1 MPSHSRKDTKRGD
14 ERPFRFYIASLG
26 CPKNTVDS
34 SNMAVLLQRAGY
46 APTLDA
52 EQADI
57 LIVNTCG
64 FIEAARQE
72 SLETMQALAA
82 DLRSDQH
89 LVAAGCWAQR
99 EPDVLLDAI
108 PRLDAV
114 LGTRTWND
122 IVSVANQLFTET
134 ANSLPRT
141 TPPLRRIANTAVTL
155 PEAAGAPGFVISG
168 PSAFLKV
175 ADGCSRMCAF
185 CAIPAIKGTTVSRP
199 ISAVIDDARQL
210 QALGVLEINLIAQD
224 VTYYGR
230 DMGLQDGLAQLLE
243 QMLVEIP
250 DVPWLRLLYAF
261 PGFVTPRLIDVIAQ
275 SPQVLPYIDIPLQHA
290 HPDVLRRMRR
300 PADIDSVR
308 RLVENLRTAIP
319 DIALRTTFIVG
330 FPGETESQFLTLLDF
345 VNAMRFDRVGVFT
358 YSHENGTAAAQLP
371 DDVPPE
377 VKEERREAL
386 MLTQQSISRRKN
398 STFVGKRLEVLLEGT
413 GDGVTVGRS
422 YRDAPEIDGVVLI
435 REELRPNRLVTVKIT
450 DALEYD
456 LIGRVVRT
464 NPRGNPREEPVRR

>member
-1 MPSHSRKDTKRGD
+1 MPRQPEYDIKRGD

-46 APTLDA
+46 VPTLEPDL
-52 EQADI
+52 ADI

-72 SLETMQALAA
+72 SLETMQDLAA
-82 DLRSDQH
+82 GLQPEQR

-99 EPDVLLDAI
+99 EPDVLLEAI
-108 PRLDAV
+108 PQLDAV

-122 IVSVANQLFTET
+122 IVSVANSLFAVRET
-134 ANSLPRT
+134 T
-141 TPPLRRIANTAVTL
+141 PLRRIAHTPVTL
-155 PEAAGAPGFVISG
+155 PEAAGTPGFVISG

-175 ADGCSRMCAF
+175 ADGCNRTCAF

-199 ISAVIDDARQL
+199 IRAVLDDARQL
-210 QALGVLEINLIAQD
+210 QELGVLEINLIAQD

-230 DMGLQDGLAQLLE
+230 DIGLQDGLAQLLE

-300 PADIDSVR
+300 PDDIDSVR
-308 RLVENLRTAIP
+308 RLVEDLRTAIP

-330 FPGETESQFLTLLDF
+330 FPGETEAQFLTLLDF

-358 YSHENGTAAAQLP
+358 YSHENGTAAAQFP

-377 VKEERREAL
+377 AKEERREAL

-398 STFVGKRLEVLLEGT
+398 SAFIGKRMEVLLEGT

-422 YRDAPEIDGVVLI
+422 YRDAPEIDGIVLI
-435 REELRPNRLVTVKIT
+435 REQLHPNRLVTVKIT

-464 NPRGNPREEPVRR
+464 NPRGNPRRKPA

>member
-1 MPSHSRKDTKRGD
+1 MPHHPAQDIKRGD
-14 ERPFRFYIASLG
+14 QRPFRFYIASLG

-52 EQADI
+52 EQADV

-72 SLETMQALAA
+72 SLETLRDLAA
-82 DLRSDQH
+82 GLRPEQR

-99 EPDVLLDAI
+99 EPDTLLEAI
-108 PRLDAV
+108 PQLDAV

-122 IVSVANQLFTET
+122 IVSVVDSLFAARE
-134 ANSLPRT
+134 
-141 TPPLRRIANTAVTL
+141 TPPLKRIARTPVTL

-175 ADGCSRMCAF
+175 ADGCSRTCAF
-185 CAIPAIKGTTVSRP
+185 CAIPAIKGATVSRP
-199 ISAVIDDARQL
+199 ISAVLEDARHL

-230 DMGLQDGLAQLLE
+230 DMGLQDGLARLLE

-290 HPDVLRRMRR
+290 HPEVLRRMRR
-300 PADIDSVR
+300 PDDIDSVR
-308 RLVENLRTAIP
+308 RLVEDLRAAIP

-330 FPGETESQFLTLLDF
+330 FPGETEAQFLTLLDF
-345 VNAMRFDRVGVFT
+345 INAMRFDRVGVFT
-358 YSHENGTAAAQLP
+358 YSHENGTVAAQLP
-371 DDVPPE
+371 DDVPPGA
-377 VKEERREAL
+377 KEERREAL

-398 STFVGKRLEVLLEGT
+398 SAFIGKRLEVLLEGT

-435 REELRPNRLVTVKIT
+435 REQLRPNRLVTVKIT

-456 LIGRVVRT
+456 LIGRVVRM
-464 NPRGNPREEPVRR
+464 NPRGNPRREPARQ

>member
-1 MPSHSRKDTKRGD
+1 MPPQPEQDTKRGD

-46 APTLDA
+46 TSTLDA
-52 EQADI
+52 EQANI

-82 DLRSDQH
+82 GLRPDQR

-99 EPDVLLDAI
+99 EPDVLLEAI

-114 LGTRTWND
+114 LGTRTWNE
-122 IVSVANQLFTET
+122 IVSVVNQLFNVTT
-134 ANSLPRT
+134 GSLTRA
-141 TPPLRRIANTAVTL
+141 TPPLRHIANTAVTL
-155 PEAAGAPGFVISG
+155 PEAAGTPGFVISG
-168 PSAFLKV
+168 PSAYLKV
-175 ADGCSRMCAF
+175 SDGCSRGCAF
-185 CAIPAIKGTTVSRP
+185 CAIPAIKGATVSRS
-199 ISAVIDDARQL
+199 ISAVLDDARQL
-210 QALGVLEINLIAQD
+210 QAFGVLEINLIAQD
-224 VTYYGR
+224 VTYYGH

-261 PGFVTPRLIDVIAQ
+261 PGFITPRLIDVIAQ

-308 RLVENLRTAIP
+308 RLVEDLRAAIP

-345 VNAMRFDRVGVFT
+345 VNTMRFDRVGVFT
-358 YSHENGTAAAQLP
+358 YSHENGTAAAQFP

-398 STFVGKRLEVLLEGT
+398 SSFIGKRLEVLLEGT

-464 NPRGNPREEPVRR
+464 NPRGNPRGELARR

>member
-1 MPSHSRKDTKRGD
+1 MPSQPAQNTRRGA

-46 APTLDA
+46 DPTLEP

-64 FIEAARQE
+64 FIGAARQE
-72 SLETMQALAA
+72 SLDTMQDLAA
-82 DLRSDQH
+82 TLRPDQRI
-89 LVAAGCWAQR
+89 VAAGCWAQR
-99 EPDVLLDAI
+99 DPDVLLAAI
-108 PRLDAV
+108 PQLDAV
-114 LGTRTWND
+114 IGTRTWND
-122 IVSVANQLFTET
+122 IVTVADRLFAGREP
-134 ANSLPRT
+134 A
-141 TPPLRRIANTAVTL
+141 PLRRIENSTFVL

-175 ADGCSRMCAF
+175 ADGCSRACAF
-185 CAIPAIKGTTVSRP
+185 CAIPAIKGASVSRP
-199 ISAVIDDARQL
+199 IAAVLEDARQL

-224 VTYYGR
+224 VTYYGH

-243 QMLVEIP
+243 QMTVAIP
-250 DVPWLRLLYAF
+250 DVPWIRLLYAF
-261 PGFVTPRLIDVIAQ
+261 PGFITPRLIDVIAQ

-300 PADIDSVR
+300 PADVDGVR
-308 RLVENLRTAIP
+308 RLIEDVRAAIP

-330 FPGETESQFLTLLDF
+330 FPGETEAQFFTLLDF

-358 YSHENGTAAAQLP
+358 YSHENGTAAAAFA
-371 DDVPPE
+371 DDVPPQA
-377 VKEERREAL
+377 KEERREAL

-398 STFVGKRLEVLLEGT
+398 SAFIGKRLDVLLEGT
-413 GDGVTVGRS
+413 GDGMSVGRS
-422 YRDAPEIDGVVLI
+422 YRDAPEIDGIVLI

-450 DALEYD
+450 EALEYD
-456 LIGRVVRT
+456 LVGRVVRT
-464 NPRGNPREEPVRR
+464 NPRKMPR

>member
-1 MPSHSRKDTKRGD
+1 MPRHSRGDTKRGD
-14 ERPFRFYIASLG
+14 KRPFRFYIASLG

-52 EQADI
+52 EQADV

-72 SLETMQALAA
+72 SLETMRDLAA
-82 DLRSDQH
+82 GLQPEQH

-99 EPDVLLDAI
+99 EPDGLLNAI
-108 PRLDAV
+108 PQLDAV

-122 IVSVANQLFTET
+122 IVSVVDSLFATRET
-134 ANSLPRT
+134 I
-141 TPPLRRIANTAVTL
+141 PLKRITHTAVTL
-155 PEAAGAPGFVISG
+155 PEAAGTPGFVISG

-175 ADGCSRMCAF
+175 SDGCSRACAF
-185 CAIPAIKGTTVSRP
+185 CAIPSIKGATVSRS
-199 ISAVIDDARQL
+199 IDAVLEDARQL

-243 QMLVEIP
+243 KMLVEIP

-300 PADIDSVR
+300 PDDIDSVR
-308 RLVENLRTAIP
+308 RLVEDLRAAIP

-345 VNAMRFDRVGVFT
+345 VSAMRFDRVGVFT
-358 YSHENGTAAAQLP
+358 YSHENGTAAAQFP
-371 DDVPPE
+371 DDVPQE
-377 VKEERREAL
+377 AKEERREAL

-398 STFVGKRLEVLLEGT
+398 SAFIGKRLEVLLEGT

-464 NPRGNPREEPVRR
+464 NPRGNPRGEPARR

>member
-1 MPSHSRKDTKRGD
+1 MPQHLAGDTKRGD
-14 ERPFRFYIASLG
+14 KRPFRFYIASLG

-52 EQADI
+52 EQADV

-72 SLETMQALAA
+72 SLETMRDLAA
-82 DLRSDQH
+82 GLRPEQR

-99 EPDVLLDAI
+99 EPDVLLEAI
-108 PRLDAV
+108 PQLDAV

-122 IVSVANQLFTET
+122 IVSVVERLFAAHEP
-134 ANSLPRT
+134 S
-141 TPPLRRIANTAVTL
+141 PLRHIADTTFTL
-155 PEAAGAPGFVISG
+155 PEAAGTPGFVISG

-175 ADGCSRMCAF
+175 ADGCSRTCAF

-199 ISAVIDDARQL
+199 ISAVLEDARQL
-210 QALGVLEINLIAQD
+210 QELGVLEINLIAQD

-290 HPDVLRRMRR
+290 HPEVLRRMRR
-300 PADIDSVR
+300 PDDIDSVR
-308 RLVENLRTAIP
+308 RLVEELRAAIP

-330 FPGETESQFLTLLDF
+330 FPGETEAQFLTLLDF

-358 YSHENGTAAAQLP
+358 YSHENGTAAAHLP

-377 VKEERREAL
+377 AKEERREAL
-386 MLTQQSISRRKN
+386 MLIQQSISRRKN
-398 STFVGKRLEVLLEGT
+398 SAFIGKRLDVLLEGT

-422 YRDAPEIDGVVLI
+422 YRDAPEIDGIVLI
-435 REELRPNRLVTVKIT
+435 HEQLRTNRLVTVKIT

-464 NPRGNPREEPVRR
+464 DPRGNLRREPARQ